1 MIQNSP
7 SKKGCFY
14 FLVQSVSINGMW
26 IIILFILGLCF
37 GSFVNALVWRL
48 HKKRNFVSERS
59 ECVHC
64 HHVLAWNDL
73 IPVLSWLTLRGRCRY
88 CKKKI
93 DDSPVTEM
101 GVALVFVLSYVLWP
115 FGFATVG
122 LILFTLW
129 LVSVVL
135 LAALFLYDLK
145 WMLLPDKLN
154 FPLIGIG
161 AVWAIIFHAFFVQN
175 SLGVGLLESALGV
188 ASVAGLYGFLYMLS
202 KGAWVGF
209 GDVKLGIFMG
219 LILGWQGGL
228 LAVLLANT
236 IAFLFIFPGLLTN
249 KISRTS
255 KIPFGPFLI
264 LATVISLLLGGY
276 IIKWYVDVAF
286 ML

>member
-1 MIQNSP
+1 
-7 SKKGCFY
+7 
-14 FLVQSVSINGMW
+14 MW

-219 LILGWQGGL
+219 LILGWQEGL

>member
-1 MIQNSP
+1 
-7 SKKGCFY
+7 
-14 FLVQSVSINGMW
+14 MW

-64 HHVLAWNDL
+64 HHVLGWYDL
-73 IPVLSWLTLRGRCRY
+73 IPVVSWLMLKGKCRY

-93 DDSPVTEM
+93 DDSPITEI
-101 GVALVFVLSYVLWP
+101 GVAVAFASSYLLWP
-115 FGFATVG
+115 FGFAFAG
-122 LILFTLW
+122 LVLFVLW
-129 LVSVVL
+129 LIAVVF
-135 LAALFLYDLK
+135 LATLFLYDLK
-145 WMLLPDKLN
+145 WMLLPDKVN
-154 FPLIGIG
+154 FPLMGLGI
-161 AVWAIIFHAFFVQN
+161 VWAVFFHAVFAQN
-175 SLGVGLLESALGV
+175 SIETGLTESALGI
-188 ASVAGLYGFLYMLS
+188 ASVAGLYGFLYMIS

-219 LILGWQGGL
+219 LVLGWQGGL

-236 IAFLFIFPGLLTN
+236 IAFLVILPGLMTN

-264 LATVISLLLGGY
+264 LATGISLLLGHY
-276 IIKWYVDVAF
+276 IIDWYTNVVF
-286 ML
+286 IL